1 MIEAA
6 VESDAQLVRPLFEF
20 RRTTAGILSV
30 QRAHRFG
37 AKKPKAFSEIDGS
50 NP

>member
-20 RRTTAGILSV
+20 RRTTADILSS
-30 QRAHRFG
+30 QRAYRFG
-37 AKKPKAFSEIDGS
+37 AKKSEAFSEIDGS